1 MANYGQIFSTND
13 IARQLK
19 EANRTYEGL
28 KTWEQLYGSVNLAEE
43 QTINSLKQDYSK
55 EISQA
60 YLSSLQQEQDI
71 LGSNIGQGYKEQMLN
86 ENQLMFDNF

>member
-28 KTWEQLYGSVNLAEE
+28 KIWEQLYGSVNLAE
-43 QTINSLKQDYSK
+43 QQAISSLEQDYSK
-55 EISQA
+55 EVGQA

-71 LGSNIGQGYKEQMLN
+71 LASNIGQGYK
-86 ENQLMFDNF
+86 

>member
-43 QTINSLKQDYSK
+43 QIISSLKQDYSK

-60 YLSSLQQEQDI
+60 YLSSLDVNSAI
-71 LGSNIGQGYKEQMLN
+71 MSFCKNHHLRTHI
-86 ENQLMFDNF
+86 